1 MKESIVEGLKK
12 LGLTEYEARAYAALV
27 GLGEATA
34 REIHEASGVPRTR
47 IYDILRDLAE
57 KGFVEFIQGSPT
69 YYRVV
74 EPERVM
80 ERMREELLEAIDLSR
95 RELKG
100 LNLEAQGS
108 SPVWCIRS
116 EWAIKNRVRNFLEAV
131 DGDLTIFCQNPDF
144 LMEYRPELRR
154 HSLRI
159 IVDDALKFK
168 WLGQKMESMRLETLR
183 PQSARLF
190 HDMVAE
196 EGGFILECAMIKRGM
211 ESLVI
216 GKTGNERLAII
227 IKIPFLTMIQTAFLD
242 SLL

>member
-74 EPERVM
+74 EPESVV
-80 ERMREELLEAIDLSR
+80 ERLRHDLLEAIDLSE

-100 LNLEAQGS
+100 LNLEVQGS
-108 SPVWCIRS
+108 SPVWCVRS
-116 EWAIKNRVRNFLEAV
+116 EWAIKNRIRDFLGTV
-131 DGDLTIFCQNPDF
+131 DKDLTIFCRNPDF
-144 LMEYRPELRR
+144 LEENRSEIKRYN
-154 HSLRI
+154 LRI
-159 IVDDALKFK
+159 IVDNAERFEGLGLELELK
-168 WLGQKMESMRLETLR
+168 SLR
-183 PQSARLF
+183 GESARLF
-190 HDMVAE
+190 QDMEAE
-196 EGGFILECAMIKRGM
+196 EASFILDCAMIKRGK

-216 GKTGNERLAII
+216 GRMGRERLAII
-227 IKIPFLTMIQTAFLD
+227 IKIPLLTMIQMAFLD
-242 SLL
+242 SLV

>member
-12 LGLTEYEARAYAALV
+12 LGLTEYEAKAYASLV

-34 REIHEASGVPRTR
+34 REIHEASRVPRTR
-47 IYDILRDLAE
+47 VYDILKDLAE

-80 ERMREELLEAIDLSR
+80 ERMREDILATIDLSE

-100 LNLEAQGS
+100 LNLEVRGS

-116 EWAIKNRVRNFLEAV
+116 EWAIRNRIRDFLETV
-131 DGDLTIFCQNPDF
+131 DGDLTIFCQNFDF
-144 LMEYRPELRR
+144 LKEYKSELKR
-154 HSLRI
+154 HNLRI
-159 IVDDALKFK
+159 IVDDAEKFEGLK
-168 WLGQKMESMRLETLR
+168 LEMEAMRSE
-183 PQSARLF
+183 SAKLF
-190 HDMVAE
+190 HDLAAE
-196 EGGFILECAMIKRGM
+196 ETSFVLECAIIKRGK

-216 GKTGNERLAII
+216 GRMGRDRLAVI
-227 IKIPFLTMIQTAFLD
+227 IKIPLLTMIQTAFLD
-242 SLL
+242 SLV

>member
-12 LGLTEYEARAYAALV
+12 LGLTEYEAKAYAALV

-34 REIHEASGVPRTR
+34 REVHEASKVPRTR
-47 IYDILRDLAE
+47 IYDILKDLAE

-80 ERMREELLEAIDLSR
+80 ERLREDLLEAIDLSQ
-95 RELKG
+95 RELKS
-100 LNLEAQGS
+100 LNMEVQGS

-116 EWAIKNRVRNFLEAV
+116 EWAIKNRIRDFLGTV
-131 DGDLTIFCQNPDF
+131 DKDLMIFCQNSEF
-144 LMEYRPELRR
+144 LNEYKSELKK
-154 HSLRI
+154 HNLRI
-159 IVDDALKFK
+159 IVDDAKKFEGLGLELKA
-168 WLGQKMESMRLETLR
+168 MREE
-183 PQSARLF
+183 SARLF

-196 EGGFILECAMIKRGM
+196 EKSFVLECAMIERGK

-216 GKTGNERLAII
+216 GKMSGERLAVI
-227 IKIPFLTMIQTAFLD
+227 IKIPLLTMIQTAFLD
-242 SLL
+242 SLV